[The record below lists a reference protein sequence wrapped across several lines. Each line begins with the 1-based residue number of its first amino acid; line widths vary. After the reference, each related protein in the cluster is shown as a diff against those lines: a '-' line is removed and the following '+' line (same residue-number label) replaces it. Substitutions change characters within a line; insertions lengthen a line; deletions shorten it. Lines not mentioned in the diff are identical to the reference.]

1 MSHARQKSG
10 EEINSPPDFLKMN
23 ARTAGRKIFCVLRFL
38 LILLET
44 LACSVCDIRLL
55 SEQVKKC
62 MSMAKINYIFDTEA
76 RSKPRRGWPPKN
88 CCHCRK
94 FRVNVVLPTP
104 LLLKYLR
111 TLVPSRCLNFGK
123 KTTEKYVELISY
135 KVLTEKNVRG
145 RIIL

>member
-10 EEINSPPDFLKMN
+10 GELISLPDFFEKECKPQHANYLR
-23 ARTAGRKIFCVLRFL
+23 AAACVFCLQHSLAERAG
-38 LILLET
+38 E
-44 LACSVCDIRLL
+44 
-55 SEQVKKC
+55 KC

-88 CCHCRK
+88 CCHCRE
-94 FRVNVVLPTP
+94 FRAMGVLPTP

-123 KTTEKYVELISY
+123 KDDRKIYGIDFHSISA
-135 KVLTEKNVRG
+135 
-145 RIIL
+145 I